1 MRPELL
7 SPVGSM
13 DAMYA
18 AIEAGCDAIYIGGK
32 KFGARAF
39 SLNFT
44 LDEIEYVVKYAHLY
58 DVKVYVTVNTL
69 IYDNEIDD
77 CLDYLKSLHKIGV
90 DAVIMQDLGMIDLT
104 RKVLPNLEIHISTQA
119 HIHNLDGV
127 KILESL
133 GIKRTVLARET
144 SIDEIKHIKENS
156 NIDLEIFVAG
166 ALCISYSGNCLM
178 SSLIGGRSGNRGMC
192 AGSCRLPYDL
202 IDNKGNIVS
211 KDKYL
216 LSTKDLNTLEY
227 IGDLIDLGVA
237 SFKIEGRMK
246 SPEYVYVIT
255 RLYRKAI
262 DSYLENGKVSI
273 DNDEL
278 NNLKKVFNRGFTKGF
293 LFNTKNN
300 DLVNTERPNHMGV
313 RIGKIINYNKGYAD
327 IKLEDTLSINDGIRV
342 LGSTDTGM
350 IVTSI
355 YKNRN
360 MVKEA
365 YKGDV
370 ISIKLDD
377 VKKDSIIL
385 KTKDSKLIN
394 EIDNI
399 INSKQRKV
407 LIDMVFNASIDSM
420 SLEVKYKDIV
430 VKLDG
435 NKPSKAINRSMTK
448 DDILKQI
455 SKLGDTPYK
464 INKIDINLEDGL
476 FINIKDI
483 NELRRNVID
492 ELNRKRLEIKPYV
505 EGIYS
510 IDVPDFKKESNINY
524 KVSNIEVYNKLKD
537 YHNVYVDDLD
547 LYNKID
553 NSIYILPRV
562 LCEYDHYDRVEVSEL
577 GGLNQ
582 YKNVS
587 TSPYMNAVNSYT
599 VAFLHSLGASMVTL
613 SYEMDYDRVENL
625 IKHYHERYHKH
636 PNLQV
641 ICYGYIEAMISK
653 FNLLEYHGVSG
664 EYYLLDR
671 FKNKYPIRIRDNRM
685 VIYYTNKVNLSE
697 NYFDIGVNNIRF
709 DVDNINDLK
718 DIKLIIKK

>member
-7 SPVGSM
+7 SPAGSIE
-13 DAMYA
+13 AFYA
-18 AIEAGCDAIYIGGK
+18 AVEAGCDAVYIGGK
-32 KFGARAF
+32 QFGARAF
-39 SLNFT
+39 SKNFT
-44 LDEIEYVVKYAHLY
+44 LEEIEYVVRYAHLY

-77 CLDYLKSLHKIGV
+77 CLDYLKKLHKIGV

-127 KILESL
+127 KILEKL

-144 SIDEIKHIKENS
+144 SIDEIRHIKENS
-156 NIDLEIFVAG
+156 DIDLEIFVAG

-202 IDNKGNIVS
+202 VDSNGNVVS

-227 IGDLIDLGVA
+227 IGELIDLGTA

-262 DSYLENGKVSI
+262 DSYMETGKVSI
-273 DNDEL
+273 DDNEL
-278 NNLKKVFNRGFTKGF
+278 NNLRKVFNRGFTKGF
-293 LFNTKNN
+293 LFNEENN
-300 DLVNTERPNHMGV
+300 DLVNTKRPNHMGV
-313 RIGKIINYNKGYAD
+313 SIGKVIDYRNGYAD
-327 IKLEDTLSINDGIRV
+327 IKLDDDLSINDGIRI

-355 YKNRN
+355 YKNRK

-365 YKGDV
+365 FKGDV
-370 ISIKLDD
+370 ISIKIDS
-377 VKKDSIIL
+377 VKKGSVIL

-394 EIDNI
+394 EVTNL

-407 LIDMVFNASIDSM
+407 LIDMIFKANLDSM
-420 SLEVKYKDIV
+420 NLTIKYKDILV
-430 VKLDG
+430 NVEG
-435 NKPSKAINRSMTK
+435 PKPSKAINRSMTK
-448 DDILKQI
+448 EDIVSKL

-464 INKIDINLEDGL
+464 IGNLDISLDDGL

-483 NELRRNVID
+483 NELRRNAID
-492 ELNRKRLEIKPYV
+492 KLNDIRLKTKPYE
-505 EGIYS
+505 EGSYS
-510 IDVPDFKKESNINY
+510 IEVPNFKEESNINY
-524 KVSNIEVYNKLKD
+524 KVSNIDIYHKLKD
-537 YHNVYVDDLD
+537 YHNIYVDDED
-547 LYNKID
+547 LYKKID

-562 LCEYDHYDRVEVSEL
+562 VYKYEDYESVEVSEL
-577 GGLNQ
+577 GGLNK
-582 YKNVS
+582 YKNVP

-599 VAFLHSLGASMVTL
+599 VAFLHSIGASRVTL
-613 SYEMDYDRVENL
+613 SYEMDYDKVENL
-625 IKHYHERYHKH
+625 VKCYHKLFHKH
-636 PNLQV
+636 PNLEV
-641 ICYGYIEAMISK
+641 VCYGYIEAMISK
-653 FNLLEYHGVSG
+653 FNMLEYHNLTG
-664 EYYLLDR
+664 EYFLRDR
-671 FKNKYPIRIRDNRM
+671 FKNKFPIKIRDNKM
-685 VIYYTNKVNLSE
+685 VIYYTNKIKLSE
-697 NYFDIGVNNIRF
+697 NYFAIGVNNIRL
-709 DVDNINDLK
+709 DVENNKDLNE
-718 DIKLIIKK
+718 IKLIIKK